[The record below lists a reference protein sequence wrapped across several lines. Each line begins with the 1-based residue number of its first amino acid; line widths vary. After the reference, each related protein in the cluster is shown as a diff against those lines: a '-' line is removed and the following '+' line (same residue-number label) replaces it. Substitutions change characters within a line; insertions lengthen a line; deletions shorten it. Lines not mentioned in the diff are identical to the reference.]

1 MCWCPNHYQDIIG
14 NEMNS
19 DPLVLVQVRL
29 CACMTCMFF
38 CNYSQFVSWLVLFLF
53 LLVVV
58 NSLRFVKV
66 LLKFY

>member
-1 MCWCPNHYQDIIG
+1 MYDLH
-14 NEMNS
+14 
-19 DPLVLVQVRL
+19 VFR
-29 CACMTCMFF
+29 
-38 CNYSQFVSWLVLFLF
+38 NYSQFVSWLVLFLF